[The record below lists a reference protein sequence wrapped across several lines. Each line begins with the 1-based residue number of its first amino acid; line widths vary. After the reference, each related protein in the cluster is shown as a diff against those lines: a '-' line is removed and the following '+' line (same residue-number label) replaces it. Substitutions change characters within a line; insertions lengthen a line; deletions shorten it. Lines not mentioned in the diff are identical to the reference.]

1 MSMKNVLGLILGG
14 GVGTRLFPLTQK
26 QAKPAV
32 PLGGKYRLI
41 DIPISNCLNSGITKI
56 QLLTQ
61 YNSTSLHQHIYETY
75 KFDVFSEGF
84 VQILAA
90 AQMGEREPVSSWYQ
104 GTADAVRKQLR
115 EILSIR
121 PSEVLIL
128 SGDHLYQMDYG
139 EFVSLH
145 RERDADVT
153 IAVQPVTAQ
162 DAARFGIL
170 QTEERDRIV
179 AFKEKPKT
187 AEELAGLESG
197 DDPEKPLLASMGIY
211 VFRTDVLEALL
222 TEHDEEDFGKHII
235 PIALETYHVY
245 AYPFS
250 GYWEDIGTIRSFF
263 EANLA
268 LARPD
273 PPFSLSDPSW
283 PTYTRPSYLPN
294 SRIEDCTLDHTLVS
308 DGCIIEKANIREAII
323 GLRSLVGPETEI
335 ERVVMMGADY
345 YETNDQKLANRKARV
360 PDIGIGARGHISEAI
375 IDANARI
382 GNHVIINR
390 HSPDEPDLETDIYSI
405 RDGVVVIPQGAIIPD
420 HTVI

>member
-1 MSMKNVLGLILGG
+1 MSVKNVLGLILGG

-41 DIPISNCLNSGITKI
+41 DIPISNCLNSGIVKI

-75 KFDVFSEGF
+75 KFDVFSGGF

-90 AQMGEREPVSSWYQ
+90 AQMGEREPTSSWYQ

-139 EFVSLH
+139 EFVGLH

-153 IAVQPVTAQ
+153 IAVQPVSAQ

-170 QTEERDRIV
+170 QTDERGRIV
-179 AFKEKPKT
+179 AFREKPKT
-187 AEELAGLESG
+187 PQEQDGLESG
-197 DDPEKPLLASMGIY
+197 SDPDKPFLASMGIY
-211 VFRTDVLEALL
+211 VFKTDVLEALL
-222 TEHDEEDFGKHII
+222 IEHEEEDFGKHII
-235 PIALETYHVY
+235 PIALETYRVY

-263 EANLA
+263 EANLI
-268 LARPD
+268 LARPNA
-273 PPFSLSDPSW
+273 PFSLSDPTW
-283 PTYTRPSYLPN
+283 PIYTRPSYLPN
-294 SRIEDCTLDHTLVS
+294 SRLEDCDLDHTLIS
-308 DGCIIEKANIREAII
+308 DGCIIQRAHIRESVI
-323 GLRSLVGPETEI
+323 GLRSIVGPDTEMD
-335 ERVVMMGADY
+335 RVVMMGADV
-345 YETNDQKLANRKARV
+345 YETEEQKLANRKARI
-360 PDIGIGARGHISEAI
+360 PDIGIGLKCHISEAI
-375 IDANARI
+375 IDVNARI
-382 GNHVIINR
+382 GNQVTINR
-390 HSPDEPDLETDIYSI
+390 HSPDEPDVETDMYSI
-405 RDGVVVIPQGAIIPD
+405 RDGVVVIPQGAIVPD
-420 HTVI
+420 HTII